1 MVFER
6 FIPMRKVKL
15 SKRSWLF
22 FFIISF
28 IFILSE
34 GYGQINVYR
43 IDKNTVSTGKDGVY
57 YSLPRT
63 VIKVNVTVDRIENY
77 KGPYAEYAY
86 KYLGLK
92 NVVGTNSVEYII
104 NNIKV
109 TTSAEPDPDQYYFVE
124 FGDRLSKGEKAG
136 LFSLSESG
144 LFIGTLPEE
153 PDTVREIRII
163 KAEEPPLISEK
174 DVFPEIFKYSSDAS
188 FFEKVDTIIRKV
200 NIDTM
205 TMERQYLKRT
215 VVEKSPEQKAK
226 EAGDFISKIKDHRF
240 NLISG
245 FQEVNYNKETLEY
258 MDSQL
263 KILEKEYMKLFTGIS
278 IHKTLVFSF
287 VYTPNP
293 NQVNAEM
300 PVFKYSKTK
309 GIIDLDEPGGK
320 VVTVKLQRSGTTG
333 SLSSYLKKATYDDK
347 KNHGFFYRIPE
358 PAKVTVKLDENLQDE
373 TQCLVSQLGVVTY
386 LPVNKWKVSFY
397 KETGGVKGIV
407 VD

>member
-1 MVFER
+1 MRTTTLKKTTSVF
-6 FIPMRKVKL
+6 FLII
-15 SKRSWLF
+15 LF
-22 FFIISF
+22 C
-28 IFILSE
+28 FILYES
-34 GYGQINVYR
+34 YGQINVYR

-63 VIKVNVTVDRIENY
+63 VIKVNVTVDRIENF
-77 KGPYAEYAY
+77 KGPYSESAL

-92 NVVGTNSVEYII
+92 NVVIANSVEYII

-109 TTSAEPDPDQYYFVE
+109 TTSEEPDPDQYYFVE
-124 FGDRLSKGEKAG
+124 FGDKISKSEKAG

-144 LFIGTLPEE
+144 LILGTIREE
-153 PDTVREIRII
+153 MDTVKEVRII
-163 KAEEPPLISEK
+163 RADEPPLISEK
-174 DVFPEIFKYSSDAS
+174 DVFPEIFKYSADVS

-205 TMERQYLKRT
+205 TMEKQYLKRT

-226 EAGDFISKIKDHRF
+226 EAADFISKIKDHRF

-263 KILEKEYMKLFTGIS
+263 KTLEKEYMKLFTGIS

-293 NQVNAEM
+293 NQVNAQM
-300 PVFKYSKTK
+300 PVFKYSKNK
-309 GIIDLDEPGGK
+309 GIVDLDEPGGK
-320 VVTVKLQRSGTTG
+320 VVTVKLQRSGTTS
-333 SLSSYLKKATYDDK
+333 SLAAYLKNTTIDDK

-358 PAKVTVKLDENLQDE
+358 LAKVTVKLDENLQDE

-386 LPVNKWKVSFY
+386 LPPSKWKVSFY
-397 KETGGVKGIV
+397 KETGALKGIV
-407 VD
+407 ID